1 VGHIRVWIEGFLRGR
16 YGYEGNQVYRA
27 LAGLALIGAILVTV
41 WQVAGPL
48 LCVASLALV
57 LLALGVPRGLRL
69 LATPVLIGAIL
80 VTGWLL
86 LGPLLTIPRF
96 TTEGPVVRNGVAV
109 IVACGKK
116 SPKGIRGMAE
126 GMKAAG
132 KYAPEPRTGTWAPQR
147 RGDCTVWYHIT
158 PGPEQRH
165 NRHERAQQQQ
175 GY

>member
-1 VGHIRVWIEGFLRGR
+1 LLGRSVREGAVDFIRSWIEGFLRGR

-27 LAGLALIGAILVTV
+27 LAGLA
-41 WQVAGPL
+41 
-48 LCVASLALV
+48 
-57 LLALGVPRGLRL
+57 
-69 LATPVLIGAIL
+69 LIGAIL